1 MFSDYFALSW
11 RNYAFGIAL
20 GFGILASVGLAES
33 AIRSLIAHPSYLLDY
48 LGMATYH
55 CCVLVWIFYML
66 APERKTNPPTMKFP
80 DDDLEIWNE
89 ELQQLLHQ

>member
-1 MFSDYFALSW
+1 
-11 RNYAFGIAL
+11 
-20 GFGILASVGLAES
+20 VGLAES

-66 APERKTNPPTMKFP
+66 APERKTNPPTRKFP